1 VEPSARSGPLT
12 RAPRRFPCS
21 SARAENGA
29 RVAQRGRPPSRGR
42 DGSASLRK
50 RRPCNSSA
58 HRKIVAMFVWALMSR
73 GEQAGAEALP
83 GKGMSHDQASR
94 RRRDACCRAGRTLDR
109 SSCHRESRRPRPS
122 PKQLNFGSQP
132 VSSQTTETVTV
143 TNTGTET
150 VTIIGAILQ
159 GGPVFDWNQA
169 QVDLNT
175 CAMVVGTLAPGASC
189 TAPILFAPTEQGH
202 FRGT

>member
-1 VEPSARSGPLT
+1 MTKLLGVAAMLVTALAALST
-12 RAPRRFPCS
+12 AP
-21 SARAENGA
+21 A
-29 RVAQRGRPPSRGR
+29 VT
-42 DGSASLRK
+42 AS
-50 RRPCNSSA
+50 
-58 HRKIVAMFVWALMSR
+58 
-73 GEQAGAEALP
+73 P
-83 GKGMSHDQASR
+83 GVLA
-94 RRRDACCRAGRTLDR
+94 A
-109 SSCHRESRRPRPS
+109 S

-132 VSSQTTETVTV
+132 VGSQTTETVTV

-202 FRGT
+202 FRGNLILEFQIGGVTQPFLTIRLLGTAR